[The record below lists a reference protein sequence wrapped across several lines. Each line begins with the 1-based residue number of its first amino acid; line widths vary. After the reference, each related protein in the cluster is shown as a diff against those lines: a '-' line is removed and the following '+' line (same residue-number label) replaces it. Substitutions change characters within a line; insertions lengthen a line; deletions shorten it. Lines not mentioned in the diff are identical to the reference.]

1 VTSLLAVNYGQ
12 GVQDAWSKIAT
23 FIPKFV
29 AFVIVLIVGL
39 LVAKI
44 IAKAIAG
51 VLQRV
56 GFDRVVEKG
65 GIKKALEGSQMD
77 ASDVLAKIAY
87 YVVGLFVLE
96 LAFGLFGHNAISD
109 LLTRAV
115 AFLPKVFVAVVI
127 VVLAAAAAA
136 AVKEVIRAALGGLSY
151 GNALANG
158 VGIAIITVGAFMAL
172 DELAIAP
179 RIVTAAFYALLAIVA
194 GSAIVAI
201 GGSGIQPLRR
211 YWERSLARMEEESRN
226 IKRESQGA
234 GDRIAARAEELRG
247 KAGAQMSD
255 DSTPAERPTERPLRA
270 R

>member
-1 VTSLLAVNYGQ
+1 MSSLLAVNYGQ
-12 GVQDAWSKIAT
+12 GVQDAWTKIAT

-29 AFVIVLIVGL
+29 AFIIVLAVGL
-39 LVAKI
+39 LVAKVV
-44 IAKAIAG
+44 AKAVARL
-51 VLQRV
+51 LQRL

-65 GIKKALEGSQMD
+65 GVKKALEGSQMD
-77 ASDVLAKIAY
+77 ASDVLAKIVY

-136 AVKEVIRAALGGLSY
+136 ALKEVIRAALGGLSY
-151 GNALANG
+151 GNGLASAA
-158 VGIAIITVGAFMAL
+158 GIAIVTVGAFMAL

-179 RIVTAAFYALLAIVA
+179 RIVTAAFYALLAIFA

-211 YWERSLARMEEESRN
+211 YWERSLARMEEESQN
-226 IKRESQGA
+226 IKRESRGA
-234 GDRIAARAEELRG
+234 GDRISARAEELRG
-247 KAGAQMSD
+247 QAEAQMSD
-255 DSTPAERPTERPLRA
+255 DSTQPVIPAERPLRA